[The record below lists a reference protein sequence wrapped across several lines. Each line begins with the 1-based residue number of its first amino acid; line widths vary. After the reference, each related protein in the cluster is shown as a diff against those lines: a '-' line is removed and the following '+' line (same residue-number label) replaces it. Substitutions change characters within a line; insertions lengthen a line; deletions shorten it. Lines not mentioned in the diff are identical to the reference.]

1 MRAFCVT
8 WERRAVGNGCFFSVL
23 AGFERRASNGV
34 KRAFYRAGVKKKR
47 QQTELVQNAAYWGL
61 GDALR
66 TAGKNRRKS
75 CNIKKNPI
83 LNGVLSEGKAEMNIY
98 AEDE

>member
-1 MRAFCVT
+1 MRG
-8 WERRAVGNGCFFSVL
+8 RRLGAAMKTTKNQGII
-23 AGFERRASNGV
+23 
-34 KRAFYRAGVKKKR
+34 KK
-47 QQTELVQNAAYWGL
+47 T
-61 GDALR
+61 
-66 TAGKNRRKS
+66 

>member
-34 KRAFYRAGVKKKR
+34 KRAFFVVQVKEKR
-47 QQTELVQNAAYWGL
+47 QAVSG
-61 GDALR
+61 GR
-66 TAGKNRRKS
+66 
-75 CNIKKNPI
+75 
-83 LNGVLSEGKAEMNIY
+83 LNGGVGAWAQAGCS
-98 AEDE
+98 DENDEKSRNN

>member
-8 WERRAVGNGCFFSVL
+8 WERRAVGNGCFFSILV
-23 AGFERRASNGV
+23 GFERRASNGV
-34 KRAFYRAGVKKKR
+34 KRAFFVVQVKEKR
-47 QQTELVQNAAYWGL
+47 QAVSSG
-61 GDALR
+61 R
-66 TAGKNRRKS
+66 
-75 CNIKKNPI
+75 